1 VGRVSL
7 RLLLLTPAPDE
18 PRFAAIAHQWAD
30 RLAGALATQDIAVET
45 RPWTAAEDLYGFNGV
60 SPLLS
65 WSYHQHLDAWH
76 VRLATLGASGLPVVN
91 AAETVRWNTRKTY
104 LAELETAGVPIVPTL
119 FADVLTAEVVREAHD
134 RFGPSVVAK
143 PQVSGGSFATVRLE
157 QGHALRDG
165 PPGPA
170 MVQPFLKSIA
180 GEGELSLLYFDG
192 VFSHAIGK
200 RAQAGD
206 FRVQY
211 QYGGTYAPIDPPAEA
226 FAVAEAVLAAAG
238 RSLTYARIDLIR
250 ADDGSL
256 RLMEPEAIE
265 PDLYLEHAPDSG
277 AAFAKAMRRALEE

>member
-1 VGRVSL
+1 VGGVSL
-7 RLLLLTPAPDE
+7 RLLLLAPAPDE

-45 RPWTAAEDLYGFNGV
+45 RPWTAADNLSGFDGV

-65 WSYHQHLDAWH
+65 WSYHQHLDAWYARLD
-76 VRLATLGASGLPVVN
+76 RLAASGLPVVN
-91 AAETVRWNTRKTY
+91 TAETVRWNTNKTY
-104 LAELETAGVPIVPTL
+104 LAGLEAAGVAIVPTL
-119 FADVLTAEVVREAHD
+119 FADILTPAVIAEAHA
-134 RFGPSVVAK
+134 RFGPSLVAK

-157 QGHALRDG
+157 KGEALQGG

-180 GEGELSLLYFDG
+180 SEGELSLLYFGG

-211 QYGGTYAPIDPPAEA
+211 QYGGTYAPLDPPADA
-226 FAVAEAVLAAAG
+226 LALAEQVLSTAG
-238 RSLTYARIDLIR
+238 RSLAYARIDLIR
-250 ADDGSL
+250 GDDGAL
-256 RLMEPEAIE
+256 RLMELEAIE
-265 PDLYLEHAPDSG
+265 PDLYLEHAPDGG
-277 AAFAKAMRRALEE
+277 AAFAKAMRRALEK

>member
-1 VGRVSL
+1 MSL

-18 PRFAAIAHQWAD
+18 PRFAAIAHQWAS
-30 RLAGALATQDIAVET
+30 RLASALATQDMVVET
-45 RPWTAAEDLYGFNGV
+45 QPWTAADDLSGFDGA

-65 WSYHQHLDAWH
+65 WSYHQHLDAWYA
-76 VRLATLGASGLPVVN
+76 RLEGLGASGLPMVN

-104 LAELETAGVPIVPTL
+104 LAELEAAGVPIVPTL
-119 FADVLTAEVVREAHD
+119 FTDVLTPDVIAEAHH
-134 RFGPSVVAK
+134 RFGPSLVAK

-157 QGHALRDG
+157 QGQALRDG

-170 MVQPFLKSIA
+170 MVQPFLKAIA
-180 GEGELSLLYFDG
+180 GEGELSLLYFGG

-211 QYGGTYAPIDPPAEA
+211 QFGGTYAPIDPPADA
-226 FAVAEAVLAAAG
+226 VAVAEAALAAAG

-256 RLMEPEAIE
+256 RLMELEAIE
-265 PDLYLEHAPDSG
+265 PDLYLEHAPDG
-277 AAFAKAMRRALEE
+277 GEAFAKAMRRALEE

>member
-1 VGRVSL
+1 VSL

-30 RLAGALATQDIAVET
+30 RLAGALAAEAITVET
-45 RPWTAAEDLYGFNGV
+45 RSWTAADDLSGFDGV

-65 WSYHQHLDAWH
+65 WSYHQHLDAWYA
-76 VRLATLGASGLPVVN
+76 RLEALGASDLPMVN
-91 AAETVRWNTRKTY
+91 AAETVRWNTNKSY
-104 LAELETAGVPIVPTL
+104 LAQLDARGVPIVPTL
-119 FADVLTAEVVREAHD
+119 FADFLTAEVIDRAHD
-134 RFGPSVVAK
+134 RFGPSLVAK

-157 QGHALRDG
+157 QGQALRDG

-180 GEGELSLLYFDG
+180 SEGELSLLYFGG

-200 RAQAGD
+200 RAQGGD

-211 QYGGTYAPIDPPAEA
+211 QYGGTYAPLDPPAEA
-226 FAVAEAVLAAAG
+226 VALAEQVLAAAG

-250 ADDGSL
+250 DDDGDL
-256 RLMEPEAIE
+256 RLMELEAIE
-265 PDLYLEHAPDSG
+265 PDLYLEHAPDGG
-277 AAFAKAMRRALEE
+277 AAFARAMRRALEE